1 MSRILIF
8 LALAGL
14 LAVVPVPAQ
23 EKPDFSGEWVLN
35 KARTQLQFPDITA
48 IDRGSMEIEREG
60 AAFQFKRVFVIG
72 LEKDIYSYEL
82 TADGKETTA
91 REGKRKIV
99 SRSYWEGDA
108 LVYDT
113 KIHAPEG
120 DATNVVYYRLKE
132 DGKILEA
139 EERFRGP
146 KHKHDNV
153 WIFDRKPPA
162 P

>member
-1 MSRILIF
+1 MPRIAAL

-14 LAVVPVPAQ
+14 LAVGPVAGQ
-23 EKPDFSGEWVLN
+23 QKPDLTGEWVLN
-35 KARTQLQFPDITA
+35 KTRTQLQFPDITA

-60 AAFQFKRVFVIG
+60 TSFQFKRVFVIG

-82 TADGKETTA
+82 TADGKEKTT

-99 SRSYWEGDA
+99 SKSYWEGDA

-113 KIHAPEG
+113 RIDAPQG
-120 DATNVVYYRLKE
+120 DATNVVYYRLRE
-132 DGKILEA
+132 DGQVLEA
-139 EERFRGP
+139 EEHFRGP
-146 KHKHDNV
+146 NHKHDNV
-153 WIFDRKPPA
+153 WIFERKPPT